1 MARLL
6 RAAAA
11 ACALASGAVL
21 GAVALAT
28 VASILGRWLFNAPLP
43 GDVELVQLGTALAIA
58 LALPVC
64 QLHASHLIVD
74 LFTARAPVAW
84 QQGLD
89 AAAHI
94 AAAAALGLL
103 AWRAAAG
110 VADLARAGEVSM
122 VLGVPLALAY
132 AALPPALALA
142 ALNALALATP
152 RGRAELTR

>member
-1 MARLL
+1 MARML

-11 ACALASGAVL
+11 AGALASGVVL
-21 GAVALAT
+21 AAVALAT

-58 LALPVC
+58 LALPYC

-74 LFTARAPVAW
+74 LFTARAPAAW
-84 QQGLD
+84 RRSLD
-89 AAAHI
+89 AAAHG
-94 AAAAALGLL
+94 AAALALALL

-110 VADLARAGEVSM
+110 VVDLARAGEVSM

-142 ALNALALATP
+142 ALNAAALATP
-152 RGRAELTR
+152 GGRAALSP